1 MAKAVIT
8 ILGTIGVPREGQERA
23 EYIFSDSLKE
33 NFSLKKDR
41 YTNMLPL
48 LIDNFEQEYSIDCI
62 YTNFAKITQS
72 KVLNYENI
80 EFDIEENG
88 VFISEDTLKDGKEI
102 EESKYSYFLQKYN
115 EIIEKYD
122 SVIIDVSHGFR
133 HLPILATV
141 NMIMQNI
148 QNPKKI
154 EYVFFAKEVIRLEK
168 YEIIDLKEYLELANL
183 SFLLSS
189 FNQNYT
195 VSSNIRFKNP
205 LYKEIAKELAQF
217 SHHFLSNSL
226 KPLIEG
232 NLISDIIDNL
242 EKLQKDKSVEHF
254 KHYIEEIIL
263 HLEEIRQLKHD
274 IEWKKLYHLSKI
286 MDKRGYQLNAIT
298 LLFEAVGFYCKDK
311 IMDISDEIKEHINKF
326 ETDLIGKKEPKT
338 KYSLYAL
345 VNQSRNIVKLSN
357 DANNDKFKGDYLYNP
372 QTINLSKGQYRRK
385 SKNDKDL
392 LKVDIK
398 RIINDIETHVKSC
411 KDISYFQD
419 FIRDIEDLRN
429 NLAHGNS
436 SHSILDVKQE
446 YQEILEEFEYYC
458 ITNDILKV
466 I

>member
-1 MAKAVIT
+1 MKKAVVT

-23 EYIFSDSLKE
+23 EYILSDSLTD

-62 YTNFAKITQS
+62 YTKSSKDIQS
-72 KVLNYENI
+72 DVLNYEYI
-80 EFDIEENG
+80 EFDIEKNG

-148 QNPKKI
+148 KNPKKI
-154 EYVFFAKEVIRLEK
+154 EYVFFAKEVEKFKK

-242 EKLQKDKSVEHF
+242 EELQKDKSVEHF
-254 KHYIEEIIL
+254 KHYIEEIIY
-263 HLEEIRQLKHD
+263 HLEDIRQLKHYL
-274 IEWKKLYHLSKI
+274 EWEKLYKISKI

-298 LLFEAVGFYCKDK
+298 LLFEAVGFYCLESLSNLEVVGSRVKEYYEYIEQKREPRHIYSTYTMTNQIRTLVK
-311 IMDISDEIKEHINKF
+311 IQNRFNISDERLFISNNQMKNTVIEYL
-326 ETDLIGKKEPKT
+326 EE
-338 KYSLYAL
+338 
-345 VNQSRNIVKLSN
+345 VNQLH
-357 DANNDKFKGDYLYNP
+357 KFTNFL
-372 QTINLSKGQYRRK
+372 Q
-385 SKNDKDL
+385 DL
-392 LKVDIK
+392 
-398 RIINDIETHVKSC
+398 EA
-411 KDISYFQD
+411 
-419 FIRDIEDLRN
+419 LRN

-436 SHSILDVKQE
+436 SDSIQNVKRS
-446 YQEILEEFEYYC
+446 YQSSLSRFKDLC
-458 ITNDILKV
+458 IDKDILSSAKDFDN
-466 I
+466 ISPIERLNKKWQ

>member
-254 KHYIEEIIL
+254 KYYIEEIIY
-263 HLEEIRQLKHD
+263 HLEDIRQLKYNL
-274 IEWKKLYHLSKI
+274 EWEKLYKISKI

-298 LLFEAVGFYCKDK
+298 LLFEAVGFYCLESLSNLEVVGNRVKEYYEYIEQKRKPRHIYSTYTMTNQIRTLVK
-311 IMDISDEIKEHINKF
+311 IQNRFNISDERLFISNNQIKNTVI
-326 ETDLIGKKEPKT
+326 
-338 KYSLYAL
+338 KYLED
-345 VNQSRNIVKLSN
+345 VNQLH
-357 DANNDKFKGDYLYNP
+357 KFTNFL
-372 QTINLSKGQYRRK
+372 Q
-385 SKNDKDL
+385 DL
-392 LKVDIK
+392 
-398 RIINDIETHVKSC
+398 EA
-411 KDISYFQD
+411 
-419 FIRDIEDLRN
+419 LRN

-436 SHSILDVKQE
+436 SDSIQNVKRS
-446 YQEILEEFEYYC
+446 YQSNLSRFKDLC
-458 ITNDILKV
+458 IDKDILSSAKDFDN
-466 I
+466 ISPIERLNKKWH